1 MSSILLKSR
10 SLGVLL
16 IHGFTSSPEQMLPF
30 AQELNKYGITCL
42 LPRLSGHENLP
53 DSLTNVKAEDWLQD
67 AEKGFKQLRTEVE
80 HVVIAGHSLGGTLA
94 LYLAQHYSKED
105 GLVAAGVIN
114 PAVRLTPEQ
123 RRAITF
129 GRFYEKKL
137 DISMKPFQALR
148 KTIDSVRNNLKHVKV
163 PVIIFASSEDELIP
177 HAYQQW
183 LFDRLR
189 ATKFFITLPQEGHS
203 PSPEAAEVI
212 IKTFLVLVDTLL

>member
-16 IHGFTSSPEQMLPF
+16 IHGFTSSPEQMLPY

-53 DSLTNVKAEDWLQD
+53 DSLAHVKAEDWLQD
-67 AEKGFKQLRTEVE
+67 AENGFNQLRNEVE
-80 HVVIAGHSLGGTLA
+80 NVVIAGHSLGGTLA
-94 LYLAQHYSKED
+94 LYLAQHHTRED
-105 GLVAAGVIN
+105 GLIAAGVIN
-114 PAVRLTPEQ
+114 PAVRLTREQ

-129 GRFYEKKL
+129 SRFYEKKL
-137 DISMKPFQALR
+137 EMSTKPFQALR
-148 KTIDSVRNNLKHVKV
+148 KTIDTVRGKLKQVEV

-177 HAYQQW
+177 HSYQQW
-183 LFDRLR
+183 LFDQLR
-189 ATKFFITLPQEGHS
+189 TTKFFITLPQEGHS
-203 PSPEAAEVI
+203 PTPEAAEVI